1 VIAIMRVLNVFRS
14 LIEGC
19 PLVIYTRYSVLKW
32 IVTSKSADGRCVPWG
47 VALSQWTMEIRK
59 VQRDE
64 DGLSA
69 ILGAG
74 ITPREHLDEI
84 AESLIP
90 AKGRI
95 KPPPVVS
102 VEMLGE
108 DFQGIVMSFDGAAK
122 TSTRRGSCG

>member
-1 VIAIMRVLNVFRS
+1 
-14 LIEGC
+14 
-19 PLVIYTRYSVLKW
+19 
-32 IVTSKSADGRCVPWG
+32 VPWG

-59 VQRDE
+59 VQLDE

-69 ILGAG
+69 LVGAG

-90 AKGRI
+90 ANGRI
-95 KPPPVVS
+95 KLPPVVS

-108 DFQGIVMSFDGAAK
+108 DFQGIVMNFDGAAK
-122 TSTRRGSCG
+122 TSTRRSSCGCTVEDSWMACTGCTWLRTG